1 MSPDQLWLDY
11 CKDYGMDPHNLHM
24 KSVFMAGV
32 VAEREACDDEL
43 AKVYHK
49 FVLDRDYEAADIV
62 EMCSEAVLSR
72 RTYENQY

>member
-1 MSPDQLWLDY
+1 
-11 CKDYGMDPHNLHM
+11 
-24 KSVFMAGV
+24 MAGV
-32 VAEREACDDEL
+32 VAEREACDDEI